1 MSQGK
6 ETSQINVS
14 GIDLEWRPE
23 QGTCTFAKLPVA
35 MMWVDTTLAGLMAGV
50 QAMVGTER
58 FALALQSEG
67 RKSVEADWQIIAQY
81 PDFPDGFRAIANIA
95 AVAGWGH
102 WELVQ
107 LDREHQKARFTVK
120 DSWEGGYQRAIG
132 VCWGSAM
139 LAGKLAGYCSKLF
152 ATNCWAEQI
161 KFIAKGDGQ
170 DEFIVRPSLRLVE
183 KEIES
188 LLATDEATRA
198 DMEIALRRLSEEID
212 QRKRKEQ
219 ELSGAYD
226 QLRAVEEERR
236 ARETLLNSVLQ
247 STADGILVIG
257 PLGEVLTANRRFQEL
272 WQIPEAL
279 MGGGSDKQLLDHV
292 IGQLSDPQAFLAEVQ
307 RLYQTE
313 EEAWSALKFKDGRFF
328 ERYSRPLKLDTGLG
342 RLWSFRDITERR
354 RAHEA
359 LSASQ
364 AELSSIFRAAPI
376 GIGMVVDRVI
386 QEANDAFC
394 AMTGYTRNE
403 LIGQSAHML
412 YPTEEDFEYVGREK
426 YQKIAEHGSGTVETH
441 WLTKDGRILDILLS
455 SSPLD
460 ACDWSRGVTFTALDI
475 TERRRAEEALRRSE
489 DKFAKA
495 FHSGPDALVISRT
508 DDGMVIEVNEGFLA
522 LTGYT
527 REEAQG
533 RTTVSL
539 KLWANPQDREGYV
552 AALSKHGR
560 VRDLEHDFRTKS
572 GNILNCMVSAEL
584 INLGDERCALSIIRD
599 ISERKRAEKERL
611 EMERRLLHSQKL
623 ESLGVLAG
631 GIAHDFNNL
640 LMAIIGNL
648 DLALLDLSPVSPSRE
663 YLEQAMHASQRASDL
678 TRQMLAYSGKGR
690 FVLEGIDL
698 AELVLE
704 NAHLLK
710 ASIAKTA
717 SLDLVV
723 APGLSHIQADPG
735 QVQQVIMNL
744 ITNASEAIGD
754 SAGLIT
760 IATGEQE
767 FDETYL
773 SHSRVEQKPS
783 PGRFVFVEVTDT
795 GCGMNGDTLQRLFE
809 PFFTTKFTGRGL
821 GMSAVLGI
829 VRGHQGAIV
838 VESEAGRGSTIRVL
852 FPITASMG
860 VKKSADV
867 STAVS
872 PESPSLFSGTA
883 LIVDD
888 EDTVRELCE
897 AYIGR
902 LGLKTLAAADG
913 KQALELFRKHAGE
926 IVCVV
931 LDLNM
936 PEMDG
941 VSAFRELRQLQ
952 PDIQVILCSGYN
964 EQEATQHFYGEGL
977 AAFIQKPYRLQ
988 DLKQK
993 IEQVLRSTK
1002 KNQREAGPSS

>member
-1 MSQGK
+1 MSQGD
-6 ETSQINVS
+6 ERSQINIS

-67 RKSVEADWQIIAQY
+67 RKSVEADWQIIAQH
-81 PDFPDGFRAIANIA
+81 PDFADGFRAIANIA

-102 WELVQ
+102 WELVK
-107 LDREHQKARFTVK
+107 LDREHRKAWFTVK
-120 DSWEGGYQRAIG
+120 DSWEGSYQKAIG

-152 ATNCWAEQI
+152 ATNCWAEQT
-161 KFIAKGDGQ
+161 KFIANGDGH
-170 DEFIVRPSLRLVE
+170 DEFMVGPSLRLVE
-183 KEIES
+183 KEIEN

-198 DMEIALRRLSEEID
+198 DMVVALKKLAKEIA
-212 QRKRKEQ
+212 QRKQKEQ
-219 ELSGAYD
+219 ELSGAY
-226 QLRAVEEERR
+226 
-236 ARETLLNSVLQ
+236 
-247 STADGILVIG
+247 
-257 PLGEVLTANRRFQEL
+257 
-272 WQIPEAL
+272 
-279 MGGGSDKQLLDHV
+279 
-292 IGQLSDPQAFLAEVQ
+292 
-307 RLYQTE
+307 
-313 EEAWSALKFKDGRFF
+313 
-328 ERYSRPLKLDTGLG
+328 
-342 RLWSFRDITERR
+342 
-354 RAHEA
+354 EA

-364 AELSSIFRAAPI
+364 AELGSIFRAAPI
-376 GIGMVVDRVI
+376 GIGMVVDRMI

-394 AMTGYTRNE
+394 AMTGYARGE
-403 LIGQSAHML
+403 LLGQSARLL
-412 YPTEEDFEYVGREK
+412 YPTQEEFEHVGRVK
-426 YQKIAEHGSGTVETH
+426 YKMIAEQGSGTVETH
-441 WLTKDGRILDILLS
+441 WRTKGGRILDILLS

-460 ACDWSRGVTFTALDI
+460 TSDWSKGVTFTALDI
-475 TERRRAEEALRRSE
+475 TERRGAEEALRRSE

-495 FHSGPDALVISRT
+495 FHSSPDALVISRAN
-508 DDGMVIEVNEGFLA
+508 DGLIVDINEGFSA

-527 REEAQG
+527 REEALG
-533 RTTVSL
+533 RTALSL
-539 KLWANPQDREGYV
+539 NLWANPQDRENYI
-552 AALSKHGR
+552 AALLKQTK
-560 VRDLEHDFRTKS
+560 VHDVEFDFCTKS
-572 GNILNCMVSAEL
+572 GGILNCLFSAEL
-584 INLGDERCALSIIRD
+584 ISLGDELHVLSIVRD
-599 ISERKRAEKERL
+599 VTESKRVEQERR

-640 LMAIIGNL
+640 LMAITGNL
-648 DLALLDLSPVSPSRE
+648 DLALLDLSSDAPSRK

-678 TRQMLAYSGKGR
+678 TRQMLAYAGKGR

-717 SLDLVV
+717 SLNLVV
-723 APGLSHIQADPG
+723 TPGLSPIQADPG

-754 SAGLIT
+754 AAGVIT
-760 IATGEQE
+760 ITTGEQE
-767 FDETYL
+767 FDEAYL
-773 SHSRVEQKPS
+773 SQSRVEQKPS
-783 PGRFVFVEVTDT
+783 GGRFVYVEVSDS
-795 GCGMNGDTLQRLFE
+795 GCGMNQDTLQRLFE

-821 GMSAVLGI
+821 GMSAALGI
-829 VRGHQGAIV
+829 VRGHKGAMV
-838 VESEAGRGSTIRVL
+838 VESEVGRGSIIRVL
-852 FPITASMG
+852 FPIAES
-860 VKKSADV
+860 VAKRKSADS

-872 PESPSLFSGTA
+872 PEPTSLFSGTA

-888 EDTVRELCE
+888 EETVRQLCA

-913 KQALELFRKHAGE
+913 KQALELFSKHAGE

-936 PEMDG
+936 PHMDG
-941 VSAFRELRQLQ
+941 VCAFHELKRLQ

-964 EQEATQHFYGEGL
+964 EQAATQHFYGEGL

-993 IEQVLRSTK
+993 IEQVLRARAQI
-1002 KNQREAGPSS
+1002 QREAETC